1 MATAFGPSRVS
12 FWQESVQGT
21 PPADAATWASEGT
34 SIRHVA
40 GSVDLSSLVAS
51 MIEDQRS
58 QLNISDYDPWIIGI
72 EGGGTP
78 EVPTDYYLHGTGQS
92 PADGSPVTA
101 DALHTLGAHSWGGGA
116 LGTSDNL
123 VTDGAHTSTAIELT
137 DTLAD
142 GSWVGLDDP
151 TTGLR
156 HLRRIES
163 SADGAE
169 GRLHQLH
176 RELPWTPDDGET
188 ALGCAVTYLDEDILE
203 DSSQGP
209 YTLSY
214 LWERGR
220 GAQRR
225 TWLGRGCKTS
235 ITGIR
240 LARNELAMLS
250 TTTRVGSYLTP
261 ESAPVPSWSNSIE
274 GSAGSVVGPRT
285 RVWLQD
291 RGTTTDS
298 TVQVSAFELDPGLL
312 SAPIETQTSDATNM
326 PGLFGYI
333 LQRGSCSLSLSVVP
347 HADGP
352 LTDFGNR
359 TEKSIQWERTTAGAG
374 AWCVYLPRATYSGTP
389 ALADVSTALGQQLQ
403 FTGHHDDNLSTAL
416 GRSRA
421 VIVRC

>member
-1 MATAFGPSRVS
+1 MATHHGPSRVS
-12 FWQESVQGT
+12 FWQESTQGI

-40 GSVDLSSLVAS
+40 ASVDLSQLVAA

-58 QLNISDYDPWIIGI
+58 QLNISDDEPMIVGI
-72 EGGGTP
+72 EGGGNV

-101 DALHTLGAHSWGGGA
+101 DALHSMGAHSWGGGA

-137 DTLAD
+137 DTLAN

-163 SADGAE
+163 SADGAQ

-176 RELPWTPDDGET
+176 RELPWTPSDGET
-188 ALGCAVTYLDEDILE
+188 AYGCSVTYLDEDVLE
-203 DSSQGP
+203 DSAQGP
-209 YTLSY
+209 YTFSY

-220 GAQRR
+220 GSQRR

-240 LARNELAMLS
+240 LSRNELALMS
-250 TTTRVGSYLTP
+250 TSTRVGSFLTP
-261 ESAPVPSWSNSIE
+261 ESAPVPSWSNTVE
-274 GSAGSVVGPRT
+274 GSAGSAVGPRT

-298 TVQVSAFELDPGLL
+298 TVQVSAFDLTPGLV
-312 SAPIETQTSDATNM
+312 SGPIEVQTEDATNM
-326 PGLFGYI
+326 PGLFGYM
-333 LQRGSCSLSLSVVP
+333 LQRNPLALSMSVVP

-352 LTDFGNR
+352 LNDFRSR
-359 TEKSIQWERTTAGAG
+359 TEKSIQWERLTPGAG
-374 AWCVYLPRATYSGTP
+374 AWCIYLPRATYSGTP
-389 ALADVSTALGQQLQ
+389 GMAEVGTALGQQLQ
-403 FTGHHDDNLSTAL
+403 FTGHYDDNISTAL
-416 GRSRA
+416 GRSK
-421 VIVRC
+421 VQLVRC